1 MRKIILFLN
10 LFLVFNLGFSAP
22 QSNTI
27 GGYINNKWYAWYDNT
42 FLGKETV
49 VSEKFHKFKSLEV
62 DLVGVGLYYDVNY
75 HDSESELY
83 NSSNKFQNG
92 FNKVFLKVSNFKLT
106 DMNGNVYTKDNYPN
120 EKRVEFIPDIIIN
133 NHSLAHNL
141 ENKNVN
147 LKFNS
152 SEKIDKKLNLIT
164 LDVTPIKLTFVSKE
178 NDIICAE
185 NDGKTLHLRCNDI
198 EHNWYNTDL
207 FLEGY

>member
-1 MRKIILFLN
+1 M
-10 LFLVFNLGFSAP
+10 
-22 QSNTI
+22 
-27 GGYINNKWYAWYDNT
+27 
-42 FLGKETV
+42 
-49 VSEKFHKFKSLEV
+49 
-62 DLVGVGLYYDVNY
+62 
-75 HDSESELY
+75 
-83 NSSNKFQNG
+83 
-92 FNKVFLKVSNFKLT
+92 T
-106 DMNGNVYTKDNYPN
+106 DTNGNVYTKNNYPN
-120 EKRVEFIPDIIIN
+120 EKRAEFIPNIIIN
-133 NHSLAHNL
+133 NHSLAKNL
-141 ENKNVN
+141 KNNNIN

>member
-1 MRKIILFLN
+1 MKKIILFLN

-22 QSNTI
+22 QSNTT

-83 NSSNKFQNG
+83 NSSNKFENG

-120 EKRVEFIPDIIIN
+120 EKRVEFIPNIIAN
-133 NHSLAHNL
+133 NHYLTG
-141 ENKNVN
+141 ENI
-147 LKFNS
+147 KFNG
-152 SEKIDKKLNLIT
+152 SEKIDKKLYLIT
-164 LDVTPIKLTFVSKE
+164 LDVIPIKLTFVSE
-178 NDIICAE
+178 EDSVICAE
-185 NDGKTLHLRCNDI
+185 EDGKTLHLSCRDI
-198 EHNWYNTDL
+198 ERNWYNIDPM
-207 FLEGY
+207 FPVE

>member
-1 MRKIILFLN
+1 MKKIILFLN

-22 QSNTI
+22 QSNTT

-75 HDSESELY
+75 HDSESERY
-83 NSSNKFQNG
+83 NSSNKFENG

-120 EKRVEFIPDIIIN
+120 EKRVEFIPNIIAN
-133 NHSLAHNL
+133 NHYLTG
-141 ENKNVN
+141 ENI
-147 LKFNS
+147 KFNG
-152 SEKIDKKLNLIT
+152 SEKIDKKLYLIT
-164 LDVTPIKLTFVSKE
+164 LDVIPIKLTFVSE
-178 NDIICAE
+178 EDSVICAE
-185 NDGKTLHLRCNDI
+185 EDGKTLHLSCRDI
-198 EHNWYNTDL
+198 ERNWYNIDPM
-207 FLEGY
+207 FPVE

>member
-1 MRKIILFLN
+1 MKKILFLSI
-10 LFLVFNLGFSAP
+10 FLLFNLGFSNS
-22 QSNTI
+22 QSNTT

-42 FLGKETV
+42 FLGKETI

-62 DLVGVGLYYDVNY
+62 DLVGVGLYYDVQNKDY
-75 HDSESELY
+75 DNNDRFES
-83 NSSNKFQNG
+83 G

-106 DMNGNVYTKDNYPN
+106 DTNGNVYTKNNYPN
-120 EKRVEFIPDIIIN
+120 EKRAEFIPNIIIN
-133 NHSLAHNL
+133 NHSLAKNL
-141 ENKNVN
+141 KNNNIN

-152 SEKIDKKLNLIT
+152 LEKIDKKLNLIT